1 MSENKEIVLS
11 VEHLSKSFGKRA
23 VVRDV
28 SFDCYAGE
36 VFGFVGPNGAGK
48 TTTIKIA
55 VGMLFADA
63 GKIIIDGYDLESDFE
78 KAMANVGG
86 IVESPEFYSYMSGHE
101 NLMQYAR
108 MRGITD
114 KQRINEVVHLVGLSA
129 RIHDKVK
136 KYSLGMR
143 QRLGIAQA
151 LLHKPKLLI
160 LDEPTN
166 GLDPAGIKDLRD
178 IFKRVAHEDGCAV
191 LVSSHLMSEMELMCD
206 RVAVISR
213 GELLAVKSIEDMLS
227 SASGNL
233 ISYVLRVSDAEKAGK
248 TAAELSCETKIL
260 DANTLEISLPTDE
273 AEALLPKVNAAV
285 IVAGVDLHTVV
296 HKENRRLEDAY
307 IEITGGKEGGTIV

>member
-11 VEHLSKSFGKRA
+11 IEHLSKSFGKRP

-63 GKIIIDGYDLESDFE
+63 GKITIDGYDLQTDFE
-78 KAMANVGG
+78 KAMAKVGG
-86 IVESPEFYSYMSGHE
+86 IVESPEFYSYMSGYE

-108 MRGITD
+108 MRGVTD
-114 KQRINEVVHLVGLSA
+114 KQRIQEVIHLVGLSV

-213 GELLAVKSIEDMLS
+213 GELLAVKTIDEMLS
-227 SASGNL
+227 SVGGNL
-233 ISYVLRVSDAEKAGK
+233 TSYILRVSDAQKACE
-248 TAAELSCETKIL
+248 AVAELCAKATVL
-260 DANTLEISLPTDE
+260 DTGMLEVFLPS
-273 AEALLPKVNAAV
+273 AEADSLLPKVNAA
-285 IVAGVDLHTVV
+285 IVMAGIDLHTVL
-296 HKENRRLEDAY
+296 HKENRRLEDVY